1 VSTTYPGE
9 QATDAPNVGTGGFR
23 GGHQGARLLTGITG
37 LQLTEELEATVRAAA
52 TLLAR
57 SVAERHSAVVL
68 DRKGTRGFKVG
79 IVEPDSIEATDA
91 VARALR
97 TTTQMIEFVTVDEAM
112 LRRLHGIA
120 YPNGAAG
127 AVSDAEIAEARSASS
142 YSPAAAAAAE
152 PTQQQESAAR
162 VTGVFEDFTGAA
174 ELRGRRFR
182 PWEMTSRQFAEQIM
196 LNVLYAKGS
205 DIHVEISERG
215 GVVRQRCD
223 GMLYPCW
230 EDIPLEVA
238 IEVVNCIALM
248 GRLESAQLKD
258 DIWDTVIVGKFLFGG
273 KVKVVEFRASFLP
286 AKPFPV
292 VCLRL
297 SDDPVNQLEKVG
309 FLGDDLQK
317 IHFGLDLPQGG
328 SLITGPTGSGKSNTM
343 LGGYE
348 YIQRDDSLKIIEI
361 ADPIEYLSD
370 RRTQI
375 QVTKKL
381 TFARALKGSL
391 RHDPDVI
398 GLGECRDPEVAT
410 VAFNA
415 AITGHRVP
423 TTLHTSDVATTIARL
438 DDFGIPRHLQ
448 AIAINL
454 IISQR
459 LVRRLCRC
467 KVEDKLGSELLGHD
481 IYMPREG
488 GCAVCYGK
496 GYRGREA
503 VAEVLLMRPEYR
515 SMLARGE
522 RGSLISQEAVNRRWM
537 TPLKEAA
544 RQKLLDG
551 VTSRFEVARV
561 MSLTAYEEAESPDRY
576 AQDGEAGGED
586 RAQQSAAAQEGHQQ
600 PAAAQDMEDERGP
613 LIVDADFE
621 MVVEG

>member
-1 VSTTYPGE
+1 MSTTY
-9 QATDAPNVGTGGFR
+9 TDEEAAGTPNVGAGSFR
-23 GGHQGARLLTGITG
+23 GGRAPARLLTGITG

-57 SVAERHSAVVL
+57 SVAEKHSAVVL

-97 TTTQMIEFVTVDEAM
+97 TTTQMIEFVAVDETM

-127 AVSDAEIAEARSASS
+127 AVSDAEIAEARSAAS
-142 YSPAAAAAAE
+142 YRPAAAAAAAE
-152 PTQQQESAAR
+152 PTQQQEAAAR

-174 ELRGRRFR
+174 DRRGRRLR
-182 PWEMTSRQFAEQIM
+182 PWEMTSREFAEQIM

-317 IHFGLDLPQGG
+317 IQFGFDLPQGG
-328 SLITGPTGSGKSNTM
+328 ALITGPTGSGKSNTM

-348 YIQRDDSLKIIEI
+348 YIQRDDSLKVIEI

-459 LVRRLCRC
+459 LVRKLCRC
-467 KVEDKLGSELLGHD
+467 KVEDSLGSEMLGHG

-551 VTSRFEVARV
+551 VTSRFEVERV

-576 AQDGEAGGED
+576 AHEGEAGSAA
-586 RAQQSAAAQEGHQQ
+586 RAHQSAAPQEGHQ
-600 PAAAQDMEDERGP
+600 PAAAPDIEVERGP

-621 MVVEG
+621 MVVED